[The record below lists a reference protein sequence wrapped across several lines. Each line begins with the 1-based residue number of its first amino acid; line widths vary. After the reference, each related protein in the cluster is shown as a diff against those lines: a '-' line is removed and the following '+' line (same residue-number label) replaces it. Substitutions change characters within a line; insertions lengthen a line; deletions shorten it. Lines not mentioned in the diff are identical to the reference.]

1 MAEAKLEELIK
12 EHPAAPILKL
22 ANHLYSFID
31 HNAQPPLLDMSKY
44 WVRKLCEKVFRAAE
58 RRRASTL
65 RFRSAKAG
73 VRPSCSSWLGT
84 TC

>member
-1 MAEAKLEELIK
+1 MAEAKLEELVR

-22 ANHLYSFID
+22 ANHLYGFND
-31 HNAQPPLLDMSKY
+31 HSAQPPLLDMSKY
-44 WVRKLCEKVFRAAE
+44 RVRKLCEKVFRAAE
-58 RRRASTL
+58 RRASTL

-73 VRPSCSSWLGT
+73 AKPSCPSWLGT